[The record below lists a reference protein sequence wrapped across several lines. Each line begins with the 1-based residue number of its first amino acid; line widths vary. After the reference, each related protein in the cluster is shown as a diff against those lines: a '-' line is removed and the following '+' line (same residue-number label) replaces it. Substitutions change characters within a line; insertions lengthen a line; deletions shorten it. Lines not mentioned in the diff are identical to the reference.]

1 MPKKVDK
8 HVYDHMVDREMVT
21 EAIIYHDLPFRYDFF
36 ELEKSIEDGASDP
49 KTHLDIY
56 LEEPRLNRKANLN
69 LDLFF
74 ALEIGCAVLLN
85 TKVPLKIFLMK
96 MKMLEKKQVVQEWSL
111 QHQKNEVFDGIMEVW
126 NKVNR
131 PDVNG
136 SGHKRAGQALINIP
150 SHQSRCGCLPYLSS
164 SP

>member
-1 MPKKVDK
+1 MD
-8 HVYDHMVDREMVT
+8 T
-21 EAIIYHDLPFRYDFF
+21 ILW
-36 ELEKSIEDGASDP
+36 
-49 KTHLDIY
+49 
-56 LEEPRLNRKANLN
+56 RKPCFLLQQGYNG
-69 LDLFF
+69 F
-74 ALEIGCAVLLN
+74 AE
-85 TKVPLKIFLMK
+85 VPLKIFLMK